1 MWNPQV
7 KKITVSQKYSNVP
20 TSLSGTP
27 CKSNDKYTQKEGSVI
42 YCWLVTH
49 WIIFGPCNTPFN
61 GRPTYVLQVLAYRWL
76 YPTQVILAQHS
87 YCLLKF
93 LILDHLLYT
102 STSCGSVKWRGKA
115 TSGQNIWQ
123 RRLTLNSFL
132 VGTADSWAAEQP
144 FSWQKYFAEQKYFG
158 SERYFGPERYCQF
171 LSCLFLHWK
180 ILMLTKA
187 PT

>member
-1 MWNPQV
+1 MLLLCLLKISLYHPIQFFSQYPTHV
-7 KKITVSQKYSNVP
+7 EPTGKKFTVSQKYSNVP

-102 STSCGSVKWRGKA
+102 STSCGCVAVEWRGKA

-123 RRLTLNSFL
+123 RSRIFYT
-132 VGTADSWAAEQP
+132 VSW
-144 FSWQKYFAEQKYFG
+144 W
-158 SERYFGPERYCQF
+158 
-171 LSCLFLHWK
+171 
-180 ILMLTKA
+180 
-187 PT
+187 